1 MGISFRACA
10 RVGLSLS
17 IASGLA
23 WAIGCVGGSAFLLGS
38 PLRDGP
44 FGSGTDG
51 GTGTGG
57 GGGTGV
63 LGGGAGGVPLDPCDE
78 TLNRK
83 FIRISMRNHNPDDF
97 IHYFVG
103 FIAFVNGDTYPNG
116 AVCADDIEL
125 YTSFGYQQVPEGQ
138 LIAFG
143 SYCIQG
149 PALLYFHKNGQ
160 FRNAGSG
167 NASLASAIAPA
178 QGSGTPTFDN
188 FFTSSGA
195 QVPVPNVIL
204 FHNPGGSAG
213 APLRVSRGDPAPCAG
228 GFVINPAGDCAE
240 DSFYY
245 VDDQDL
251 PSGSAALGSG
261 SSRRVPSEIQGS
273 GCQCPTAIQVSQ
285 AEQALIPPTT
295 AIRNRSCNG
304 FARGGRI
311 EYAFIRDDRNPP
323 VPQLLWKVSDSSGSV
338 IQDFDPSV
346 DLP

>member
-1 MGISFRACA
+1 MGSSFRAWA
-10 RVGLSLS
+10 RAGFCVSL
-17 IASGLA
+17 AGGLA
-23 WAIGCVGGSAFLLGS
+23 WSIGCGGGAAFLLGS
-38 PLRDGP
+38 PLREGP
-44 FGSGTDG
+44 FGDGTDDG
-51 GTGTGG
+51 GGVVGG
-57 GGGTGV
+57 GGGGV

-83 FIRISMRNHNPDDF
+83 FIRISMRNHNADDF

-103 FIAFVNGDTYPNG
+103 FIAFVNGDVYPNG
-116 AVCADDIEL
+116 AVCEDDIEL

-143 SYCIQG
+143 SYCVQG
-149 PALLYFHKNGQ
+149 PALLYFHRNGQ

-167 NASLASAIAPA
+167 NASLASAIGPA

-188 FFTSSGA
+188 FFTSAGA

-204 FHNPGGSAG
+204 FHNPGGPAG
-213 APLRVSRGDPAPCAG
+213 APLRVSRGDPAPCEG
-228 GFVINPAGDCAE
+228 GILIDPAGDCAE

-251 PSGSAALGSG
+251 PSGSAALGTG
-261 SSRRVPSEIQGS
+261 SSRRVPSEIQGT
-273 GCQCPTAIQVSQ
+273 GCECPTAIQVSQ
-285 AEQALIPPTT
+285 AEQGLIPPTT
-295 AIRNRSCNG
+295 AIRNRACNG

-323 VPQLLWKVSDSSGSV
+323 VPQLLWKVSDSTGSV
-338 IQDFDPSV
+338 IQDIDPRV